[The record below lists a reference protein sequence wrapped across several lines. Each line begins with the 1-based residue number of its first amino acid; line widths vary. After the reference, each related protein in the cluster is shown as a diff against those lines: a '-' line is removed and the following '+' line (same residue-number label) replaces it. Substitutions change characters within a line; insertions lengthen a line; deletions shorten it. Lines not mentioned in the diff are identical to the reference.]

1 MTNVLNNYDLDQV
14 QPVIK
19 KDKNIMTL
27 SKLLLQTFYYAK
39 SKNNCNYRC
48 IKRSR

>member
-1 MTNVLNNYDLDQV
+1 MINVLNNCDLHQV
-14 QPVIK
+14 RTVIQT
-19 KDKNIMTL
+19 DENIMTL
-27 SKLLLQTFYYAK
+27 SKLLLQTFYYAE